1 MPTAERLK
9 RQHGSGGVRR
19 APVLIHMNIFMTN
32 FSAERLWEIDRALP
46 QQVQIGVNINMLD
59 IGQRSD
65 GTLEAP
71 FVFTVS
77 FTPPIAQI
85 SIKGKAKISGDSDDT
100 KRIIEEHNAKKPPPA
115 QLIQAVSNAAIAD
128 AILISRSL
136 NIPPPLPPIPQP
148 QGQPTTQKQPDSR
161 YTV

>member
-1 MPTAERLK
+1 M
-9 RQHGSGGVRR
+9 Q
-19 APVLIHMNIFMTN
+19 MNVFMTN
-32 FSAERLWEIDRALP
+32 LSAERLWEVDRALP

-59 IGQRSD
+59 IEQRSD

-77 FTPPIAQI
+77 FTPAIAQI
-85 SIKGKAKISGDSDDT
+85 SIKGKARISGDADDT
-100 KRIIEEHNAKKPPPA
+100 RRIIEEHNAKEPPPA

-128 AILISRSL
+128 AILLSRSL

-148 QGQPTTQKQPDSR
+148 QALQGAQKRPDSR
-161 YTV
+161 YTT